1 MAYSQKTKD
10 LITHAPRT
18 PGNTLGRW
26 AVHLEFPVTKIAYAL
41 GVTRQTVYN
50 WFAGK
55 EVFVAYQQRVEL
67 LNSIMST
74 SQTADEAWRR
84 ICTAYNLNP

>member
-1 MAYSQKTKD
+1 MAYSEKIKD
-10 LITHAPRT
+10 LIRTAPRT

-26 AVHLEFPVTKIAYAL
+26 AVHLEFPVAKIAFAL

-55 EVFVAYQQRVEL
+55 EVFVAYQQRVDL

>member
-1 MAYSQKTKD
+1 MAYSEHIKD
-10 LITHAPRT
+10 LIRTAPRT

-26 AVHLEFPVTKIAYAL
+26 AVHLEFPVTKLSYAL
-41 GVTRQTVYN
+41 GVTRQTIYN

-67 LNSIMST
+67 MNSIMST
-74 SQTADEAWRR
+74 SQTADEAWKR
-84 ICTAYNLNP
+84 ICKAYNLNP